1 MSKRSKQTSSGAA
14 DLPDHLN
21 QELSLPSSSASARV
35 KSIVDNKDRT
45 SSNSPSSAAAE
56 GEDAAIRAIVVG
68 VSLPSDDLA
77 ATEDDLQELTGLLET
92 LGVEVAGR
100 VLQKR
105 QKLTAKCLI
114 GPGKVEEVREL
125 AEALGCKLVVFDHQ
139 LTPPQI
145 RNIEKMTC
153 CEILDRTGVILEI
166 FARHAQTSL
175 AKTQVEIARLEY
187 LLPRMTGAWTHFQRQ
202 TGGGVRSRGMG
213 EKQIEIDRRRA
224 RDRIGRLHKQLEVI
238 EKDMAVQRKSRR
250 DELKVALVGYTNS
263 GKTTLMRALTKATT
277 DGEDALFATL
287 DSSIRT
293 IDPNT
298 RPKILLS
305 DTVGFIRNL
314 PHGLVESFKTT
325 LNEVLEADLLLHVI
339 DISHSNY
346 VKQITTTEEV
356 LEDIGAGNIAVIKV
370 FNKWDQTEDPHLK
383 KVLTASHPGSI
394 CLSAHDHQDAL
405 RLRNHVF
412 AYFESR
418 MARAYVAV
426 PPNEAQAL
434 SLVYKTC
441 MVMDS
446 TFTNEGHGIFLVQGS
461 PSTMA
466 KLKRFAITQAE
477 GQSLL
482 GATNN
487 DEQSSSI

>member
-1 MSKRSKQTSSGAA
+1 MAKRHKQASPNASDDSDQPQFGKASIESDVAA
-14 DLPDHLN
+14 RA
-21 QELSLPSSSASARV
+21 SLV
-35 KSIVDNKDRT
+35 TGIKDRT
-45 SSNSPSSAAAE
+45 PTDSLCADGVEGSAAAV
-56 GEDAAIRAIVVG
+56 RAIVVG
-68 VSLPSDDLA
+68 VSLPSDDLS
-77 ATEDDLQELTGLLET
+77 TIEDDLRELTGLLET
-92 LGVEVAGR
+92 LGVEVAGH

-125 AEALGCKLVVFDHQ
+125 SEALGCKIIVFDHQ

-145 RNIEKMTC
+145 RNLEKMTC

-187 LLPRMTGAWTHFQRQ
+187 LLPRMTGAWTHLQRQ
-202 TGGGVRSRGMG
+202 TGGGVRARGMG

-224 RDRIGRLHKQLEVI
+224 RDRIGRLQKQLEVI
-238 EKDMAVQRKSRR
+238 EKDKAVQRKSRR

-263 GKTTLMRALTKATT
+263 GKTTLMRALTKATI

-325 LNEVLEADLLLHVI
+325 LNEVIEADLLLHVI
-339 DISHSNY
+339 DVSHSNY
-346 VKQITTTEEV
+346 SRQMTTTEEV
-356 LEDIGAGNIAVIKV
+356 LGEIGAGDIATIKV
-370 FNKWDQTEDPHLK
+370 FNKLDQTEDIHLA
-383 KVLTASHPGSI
+383 KVLTATYPDCI
-394 CLSAHDHQDAL
+394 CLSAYNDKDAK
-405 RLRNHVF
+405 RLRDHVF

-418 MARAYVAV
+418 MTRAYLAI
-426 PPNEAQAL
+426 PPDEAQAL
-434 SLVYKTC
+434 SLVYKTS
-441 MVMDS
+441 MVVAS
-446 TFTNEGHGIFLVQGS
+446 TFTNDGHGIFLVQGA

-466 KLKRFAITQAE
+466 KLERFAITETE
-477 GQSLL
+477 GQTLL
-482 GATNN
+482 NATY
-487 DEQSSSI
+487 D